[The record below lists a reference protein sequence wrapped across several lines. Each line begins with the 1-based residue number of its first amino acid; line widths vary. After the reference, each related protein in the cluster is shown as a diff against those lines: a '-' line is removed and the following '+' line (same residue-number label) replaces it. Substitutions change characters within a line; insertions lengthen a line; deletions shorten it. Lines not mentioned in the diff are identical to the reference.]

1 MRDFQIR
8 EYRPQDFPNVVDL
21 INQFQDFMVTLD
33 VLGDK
38 KSFSSKTDAERYVEQ
53 ALKDVKEM
61 NGAFFVAEKNDSI
74 IGFVYGVIITN
85 DQDVLHTLTH
95 NNAKE
100 GWVGIVMVDVAYQKQ
115 GLGTLLLQQIK
126 TYFKQNGCTSMRLIV
141 DQQNT
146 QACHLYEQLGFIT
159 YEHKMSASI

>member
-8 EYRPQDFPNVVDL
+8 EYHPKDFSNVVDL
-21 INQFQDFMVTLD
+21 INQFQDLMVTLD

-38 KSFSSKTDAERYVEQ
+38 KSFSSKTEAEKYMEQ

-61 NGAFFVAEKNDSI
+61 NGAFFVAKKNDSI

-85 DQDVLHTLTH
+85 DQDILHTLTH
-95 NNAKE
+95 NKAKE
-100 GWVGIVMVDVAYQKQ
+100 GWVGIVMVDIAHQKQ
-115 GLGTLLLQQIK
+115 GLGTLFLQQIK
-126 TYFKQNGCTSMRLIV
+126 AYFKQNGCTSMRLIV

-146 QACHLYEQLGFIT
+146 QACRMYEQLGFIT
-159 YEHKMSASI
+159 YEHKMSAPI